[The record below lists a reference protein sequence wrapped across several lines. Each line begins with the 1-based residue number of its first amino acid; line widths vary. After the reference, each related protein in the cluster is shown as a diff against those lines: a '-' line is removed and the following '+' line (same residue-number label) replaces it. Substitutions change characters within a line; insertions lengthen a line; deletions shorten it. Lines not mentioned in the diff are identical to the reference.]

1 MLRIVI
7 FAIGLFFFSITD
19 TMAQDTSGKILNAE
33 GTLLSK
39 VRESNTLVVANTQ
52 GHAPWDFLDENNQL
66 TGLGIELVREV
77 AKRMEIANIEFVSA
91 RFTDLIPGIQSG
103 RFDLVVAGHTITDD
117 RLKIVDF
124 SIPYMS
130 VGTSIF
136 VRKGD
141 KRFTSFEDIAGRA
154 IGVLAGSIQE
164 KFLAEE
170 HGDKN
175 ITVRTYENPTQA
187 LSDLSYGR
195 VDGVIYSDDAGS
207 FIAHEKNLGVVR
219 GIQVNR
225 EINAMVYRKG
235 EKAFGSALNE
245 ALDSIINDGTYS
257 ELSAKWL
264 GDIDMAEEIKKT
276 LR

>member
-1 MLRIVI
+1 VST
-7 FAIGLFFFSITD
+7 AI
-19 TMAQDTSGKILNAE
+19 AE
-33 GTLLSK
+33 NDLMSK
-39 VRESNTLVVANTQ
+39 VSESNTLVVANTQ

-77 AKRMEIANIEFVSA
+77 AKRMKIENVEFVSA
-91 RFTDLIPGIQSG
+91 RFADLIPGIQSG
-103 RFDLVVAGHTITDD
+103 RFDLVVAGHSITEE

-124 SIPYMS
+124 SNPYMA

-141 KRFTSFEDIAGRA
+141 NRFRSFEHIAGHK

-175 ITVRTYENPTQA
+175 VSVRTYENPTQA
-187 LSDLSYGR
+187 LSDLSFGR
-195 VDGVIYSDDAGS
+195 IDGVIYSDDAGS
-207 FIAHEKNLGVVR
+207 FIAQVKNLEVVR
-219 GIQVNR
+219 GVQVNQ

-235 EKAFGSALNE
+235 EEAFGSALNA
-245 ALDSIINDGTYS
+245 ALDSIFSDGTYS

-264 GDIDMAEEIKKT
+264 GDIDMAKEVRK
-276 LR
+276 RSGD